1 MVQKS
6 WAASAALLCI
16 IVIFTVLAAGSHP
29 KPVLIG
35 YFAEFLIPALLTIY
49 FLVLLYSARTIIDLL
64 ASFLLGNRR
73 QDSGPGKSWMVV
85 IGYAIGTVLIV
96 ILIRSAAMLNIIGA
110 VENAIVATTS
120 ALKPGQ
126 GLPAPIATS
135 AINPYLFYYVV
146 LIFVGIVIVSFSL
159 LLGGIHTAYRWVRE
173 DRSALNP
180 DDLRRETL
188 RVVQQTARDL
198 RVTDD
203 YRGTI
208 LNCYREMCRVLS
220 LHGFQTEFYETASEF
235 SKTVSAKLGLGGDFV
250 RGLTLL
256 FEEARYS
263 DHSIDNAKRAE
274 ALTQLESL
282 ERSLDTGSS

>member
-1 MVQKS
+1 MVQKG

-35 YFAEFLIPALLTIY
+35 YFAELLIPGLLTIY
-49 FLVLLYSARTIIDLL
+49 FLVLLYSARTIIDML

-73 QDSGPGKSWMVV
+73 QDSGRGKSWMVV

-96 ILIRSAAMLNIIGA
+96 ILIRSAAILNLIGA
-110 VENAIVATTS
+110 VENAITATS
-120 ALKPGQ
+120 ALRSGQ
-126 GLPAPIATS
+126 GLPAPLASSAT
-135 AINPYLFYYVV
+135 NPYLFYYVV

-173 DRSALNP
+173 ERSTLNP
-180 DDLRRETL
+180 DHLRRETL
-188 RVVQQTARDL
+188 RVVQQTAKDL

-235 SKTVSAKLGLGGDFV
+235 SKTVSGKLGLGGDFV

-263 DHSIDNAKRAE
+263 DHSIDTAKRAE

-282 ERSLDTGSS
+282 DRSLDTVSS